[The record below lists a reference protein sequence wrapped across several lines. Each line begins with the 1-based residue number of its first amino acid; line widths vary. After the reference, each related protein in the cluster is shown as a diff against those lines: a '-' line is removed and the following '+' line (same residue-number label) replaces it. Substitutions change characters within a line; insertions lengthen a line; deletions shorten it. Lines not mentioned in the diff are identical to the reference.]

1 MELNKTWYAMFSHT
15 GKEIDAVSERLGRRQ
30 YMIFTNNPKYNG
42 PLMSRVCFDRHDGI
56 LENSIGILAPN
67 SVLTLHG
74 YNRILPKWYVEYLKE
89 HNIECY
95 NLHPAPIQLYKELK
109 GKDPQ
114 ERLFKGI
121 QDGHY
126 TYIGNVIHEVVPEV
140 DSGEIFAWDLAQVDS
155 NAPICK
161 SVESLSESLHNAAT
175 LLWTEFLKEA
185 LSDG

>member
-15 GKEIDAVSERLGRRQ
+15 GKELEAVSKRLGRRPDAI
-30 YMIFTNNPKYNG
+30 YANNLGYDG
-42 PLMSRVCFDRHDGI
+42 PLLSRVWFGQHGGI
-56 LENSIGILAPN
+56 LENSVGMLQPN

-74 YNRILPKWYVEYLKE
+74 YNRILSKWYVEYLKE
-89 HNIECY
+89 YNIKCY

-121 QDGHY
+121 QDGQY
-126 TYIGNVIHEVVPEV
+126 KYIGNVIHEVVPEV
-140 DSGEIFAWDLAQVDS
+140 DSGEILAWDLMEVDS
-155 NAPICK
+155 NAAICK
-161 SVESLSESLHNAAT
+161 SVESLSKSLHNAAT

-185 LSDG
+185 LSNG

>member
-15 GKEIDAVSERLGRRQ
+15 GKEIEAVSKRLGRKPDVI
-30 YMIFTNNPKYNG
+30 YTNNLGYNG
-42 PLMSRVCFDRHDGI
+42 PLLSRAWFGQHGGI
-56 LENSIGILAPN
+56 LENSIGMLQPN

-89 HNIECY
+89 YNIKCY
-95 NLHPAPIQLYKELK
+95 NLHPAPIQLYKDLK

-121 QDGHY
+121 QDGQY
-126 TYIGNVIHEVVPEV
+126 KYIGNVIHEVVPEV
-140 DSGEIFAWDLAQVDS
+140 DSGEILAWDLMGVDCS
-155 NAPICK
+155 TPICK
-161 SVESLSESLHNAAT
+161 SVESLSKSLHDAAT
-175 LLWTEFLKEA
+175 YLWVEFLKEA

>member
-15 GKEIDAVSERLGRRQ
+15 GEEIEAVSRRLGRTP
-30 YMIFTNNPKYNG
+30 YTIYTNNPKYNG
-42 PLMSRVCFDRHDGI
+42 SLMSRVCFDRHDGI

-74 YNRILPKWYVEYLKE
+74 YNRILPKWYVEWLREK
-89 HNIECY
+89 NIKCY
-95 NLHPAPIQLYKELK
+95 NLHPAPIQLYKNLK

-121 QDGHY
+121 QGGQY
-126 TYIGNVIHEVVPEV
+126 RYIGNVIHEVIPEV
-140 DSGEIFAWDLAQVDS
+140 DSGEILAWSLREVTKDTPVCS
-155 NAPICK
+155 
-161 SVESLSESLHNAAT
+161 SVELLSRSLHTDAT
-175 LLWTEFLKEA
+175 LLWTEFLKEV